1 MPVLDAPPIR
11 SLEELRHSPLLPE
24 AIRFLQSLWEE
35 EQQAR
40 RQFYDDITD
49 DVKAEFIEGEIIV
62 HSPARLLHSEL
73 RWQIETLLRML
84 VKDHQLGGQVLSE
97 KACCH
102 FPRNSYEPDVVYF
115 GPDKA
120 ARLKPETVI
129 FPIPDLAIEILSDST
144 EKRDRGVK
152 FEDYE
157 SHGVAEYWIIDAEK
171 PVLEQYV
178 IGENDRYELRVKSA
192 TGDLISPV
200 LGGLTLSIKDLLKR

>member
-1 MPVLDAPPIR
+1 MPALAAPR
-11 SLEELRHSPLLPE
+11 SACWKSC
-24 AIRFLQSLWEE
+24 AIPPPS
-35 EQQAR
+35 QAR
-40 RQFYDDITD
+40 RQFYDDISD

-84 VKDHQLGGQVLSE
+84 VRDHQLGGQVLSE

-115 GPDKA
+115 GLEKA

-129 FPIPDLAIEILSDST
+129 FPVPDLAIEILSEST

-152 FEDYE
+152 FEDNE
-157 SHGVAEYWIIDAEK
+157 THGVAEYWIIDAEK
-171 PVLEQYV
+171 PVLEQYA
-178 IGENDRYELRVKSA
+178 IGEDGRYELRVKSG
-192 TGDLISPV
+192 TGELISPV